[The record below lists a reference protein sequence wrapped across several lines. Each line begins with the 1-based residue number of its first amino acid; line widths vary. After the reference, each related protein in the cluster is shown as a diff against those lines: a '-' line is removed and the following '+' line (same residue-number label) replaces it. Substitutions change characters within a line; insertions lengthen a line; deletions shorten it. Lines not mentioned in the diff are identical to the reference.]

1 MQPKGSFIITFKK
14 KTVRKRPRA
23 AERKNS
29 PVGGIFLLRK
39 SESYIIINSCMP
51 LACAIDST
59 YGKAALVGELAVL
72 CTCNPLKQGRIPAF
86 GCVVCSRVMQVV
98 MRGRSCAT
106 LLREPC
112 QAGNRAALS
121 GKLRVPQER
130 RS

>member
-1 MQPKGSFIITFKK
+1 
-14 KTVRKRPRA
+14 
-23 AERKNS
+23 
-29 PVGGIFLLRK
+29 
-39 SESYIIINSCMP
+39 MP